1 MKGNYLQKKHA
12 QPLRFNYTFIPAGSA
27 VSRDGDML
35 TIKGDAKNAALTF
48 PYGRTFVLD
57 VGNSLGEGII
67 DHHQPGTENQ
77 CVASMIANDP
87 DKWIGQYLDES
98 DQYFLITHSAP
109 DFDALGSVFLAEKY
123 IRTRSLPGLAM
134 EFGKYVLKVDSGKMK
149 LDKRRIVQPFSLML
163 AISETVRSNPSIPYE
178 EKDFETL
185 RSGFMLFGAMWSVF
199 SEGQNIG
206 QAIWKNLPDFQEQ
219 IFLLNQDAVTYSDD
233 LMQRSQPHQLGLSPA
248 GSSGISTIDC
258 LVTRFP
264 QSILWKYWARGD
276 TEYSPDHRGF
286 TMTVAFLPSD
296 NTRAIIAVDPTT
308 GYNLKGLGLYLDYLE
323 IKKLLVDNTTED
335 ITGNKRPGFHR
346 ENPWYDG
353 RSSMHN
359 FTIIDVPRGGSL
371 LSEREIMDAVLNTDV
386 WTSAFPGQD
395 LENVSMEEIL
405 SFFDERT

>member
-1 MKGNYLQKKHA
+1 M
-12 QPLRFNYTFIPAGSA
+12 RFNYTFIPAGSA

-35 TIKGDAKNAALTF
+35 TIKGAIESPPLSF

-57 VGNSLGEGII
+57 VGNSLGNGII
-67 DHHQPGTENQ
+67 DHHQPGTENH

-87 DKWIGQYLDES
+87 DKWIGQYLRES
-98 DQYFLITHSAP
+98 DQYFLVTHSAP

-123 IRTRSLPGLAM
+123 IRTRSLPVFAT

-149 LDKRRIVQPFSLML
+149 LDKSRIVQPFSLML

-178 EKDFETL
+178 DKDLETL
-185 RSGFMLFGAMWSVF
+185 HSGFMLFGAMWAVL

-206 QAIWKNLPDFQEQ
+206 QAVWKNLPDFQEQ
-219 IFLLNQDAVTYSDD
+219 ISLLNQDAVTYSDD
-233 LMQRSQPHQLGLSPA
+233 LIQRSQTHRLGLSPE
-248 GSSGISTIDC
+248 GSSEVSPVDC

-264 QSILWKYWARGD
+264 QSVLWKYWARGD
-276 TEYSPDHRGF
+276 TDYSPDHMGF
-286 TMTVAFLPSD
+286 AMTVAFLPSE
-296 NTRAIIAVDPTT
+296 NARAIIAVDPTT
-308 GYNLKGLGLYLDYLE
+308 GYDLKGLGLYLDYLE
-323 IKKLLVDNTTED
+323 IKKLLADNTLED
-335 ITGNKRPGFHR
+335 IIGNKRVGFHR

-371 LSEREIMDAVLNTDV
+371 LSKEEIMDAVLNTDV
-386 WTSAFPGQD
+386 WTSAFCDQD
-395 LENVSMEEIL
+395 FESIGTEEIV